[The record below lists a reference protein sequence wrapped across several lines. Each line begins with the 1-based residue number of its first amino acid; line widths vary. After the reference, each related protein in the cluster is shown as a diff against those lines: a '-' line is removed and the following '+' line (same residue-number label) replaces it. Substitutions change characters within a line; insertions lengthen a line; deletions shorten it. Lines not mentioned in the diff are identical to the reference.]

1 MRLLCFR
8 IRPLTIAIAV
18 FAFSQRAE
26 VAAWDRTTCVLVFLR
41 GPQGGQ
47 SVAPLAKSKIK
58 HVIIVVQEN
67 RIVQQSLSW
76 LPGATTQSW
85 GYDSQKKKIALKPV
99 PLTRYWDMQ
108 HNGQGFI
115 TSCNGTGK
123 IPGTDCR
130 MNGFDRLKCQ
140 PLSKCPK
147 GKKGQDLSYSYA
159 PQDETEPYFDMAH
172 QYVLADQMYASDF
185 DVSSFESHQY
195 IIAGINPEST
205 VDYPDISSDW
215 GCPGGKLDQIP
226 VLLKGRIW
234 LNHNTD
240 IKTVRTCWDPNTIA
254 DELDA
259 KKLPWAFYAA
269 PVKGSGRLA
278 CTRGT
283 GNEPDGSGSGNG
295 GIWSAYQAIK
305 HICYGP
311 DWAADVVPFSPPSK
325 FLTDIAGGELRAVTW
340 ITPTCADSDHAGCNG
355 GASPSSG
362 PSWVTSVVN
371 AIGHSK
377 FWDSCAIFIF
387 WDDSGGWYDPE
398 PPQYLKDSYYDSLGY
413 RLPLLIISPYAKKGY
428 VDHTHYEHGTILK
441 FVENTFGLPP
451 LGNTN
456 GQGAFQE
463 ATCART
469 RQKRPSTSR
478 DRRESSSRSRRR
490 SACSISST
498 SGLTACHRIPTAAA
512 TPPARTVG

>member
-1 MRLLCFR
+1 M
-8 IRPLTIAIAV
+8 P
-18 FAFSQRAE
+18 S
-26 VAAWDRTTCVLVFLR
+26 
-41 GPQGGQ
+41 
-47 SVAPLAKSKIK
+47 LAKSKIK
-58 HVIIVVQEN
+58 HVVIIIQEN
-67 RIVQQSLSW
+67 RSFNNLF
-76 LPGATTQSW
+76 LNYPGATTQSW
-85 GYDSQKKKIALKPV
+85 GYDSEHKKIPLAPI

-130 MNGFDRLKCQ
+130 MNGFDKLNCG
-140 PLSKCPK
+140 PPTSCPK
-147 GKKGQDLSYSYA
+147 GKKGEDLAYSYA
-159 PQDETEPYFDMAH
+159 PPDETKPYFDMAH

-205 VDYPDISSDW
+205 VDYPDIPSDW
-215 GCPGGKLDQIP
+215 GCPGGKLDKIP

-234 LNHNTD
+234 LNHGTA
-240 IKTVRTCWDPNTIA
+240 IKAVRTCWDPNTIA

-269 PVKGSGRLA
+269 PVKGSGKVA
-278 CTRGT
+278 CNRGT
-283 GNEPDGSGSGNG
+283 ENEPDGSGSGSG
-295 GIWSAYQAIK
+295 GIWSAYQAIS

-340 ITPTCADSDHAGCNG
+340 ITPTCDDSDHAGCNG
-355 GASPSSG
+355 GVLPSSG

-398 PPQYLKDSYYDSLGY
+398 PPEYLKDSYYDSLGY

-456 GQGAFQE
+456 GQGAFQGSDVRANPPKTAFDFTQPPRKFVTIKAPLGAQYFIHE
-463 ATCART
+463 RL
-469 RQKRPSTSR
+469 
-478 DRRESSSRSRRR
+478 D
-490 SACSISST
+490 
-498 SGLTACHRIPTAAA
+498 GL
-512 TPPARTVG
+512 PPDTD